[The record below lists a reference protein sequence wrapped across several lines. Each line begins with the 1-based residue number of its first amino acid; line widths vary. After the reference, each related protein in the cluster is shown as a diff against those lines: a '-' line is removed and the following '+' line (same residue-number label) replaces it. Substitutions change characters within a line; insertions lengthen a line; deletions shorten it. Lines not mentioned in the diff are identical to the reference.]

1 MFTIYTLEVE
11 YYENADTIDR
21 ALAQFRQRRPDAI
34 VCAIVD
40 VDMKPAL
47 VPAENL

>member
-1 MFTIYTLEVE
+1 MFTIYTIEGE
-11 YYENADTIDR
+11 FFENANTIDL
-21 ALAQFRQRRPDAI
+21 ALAQFRRRRPDTI